1 MRRAICRSFKF
12 DLDLQFLSAE
22 TVTASLRNRDS
33 LQSAG
38 TINAAVQQF
47 GCRSS
52 DVAVLML
59 QLLTAGFRVD
69 LECKLLVSSCTAV
82 NFCAE
87 KQKESYN
94 NSVDIYLCI
103 QSSLIASS
111 LH

>member
-1 MRRAICRSFKF
+1 
-12 DLDLQFLSAE
+12 
-22 TVTASLRNRDS
+22 
-33 LQSAG
+33 
-38 TINAAVQQF
+38 
-47 GCRSS
+47 
-52 DVAVLML
+52 ML

-69 LECKLLVSSCTAV
+69 LECKLLVSSCNAV